1 MCSAIINM
9 VNTQSDF
16 HIHNNAATSYLG
28 ILHSLMPL
36 FKIISTHQKSLNP
49 FSLHHF
55 DYTKKIRLF
64 NLNISLPRHP
74 SSPHQDFSILIH
86 YSLLYSR
93 INFLLPKDERLHSF
107 FINLFIYFWLCWV
120 FVSVRGLCLVAA
132 SGGHSSSRCAGLS
145 LLRPLLLRNTGRRR

>member
-16 HIHNNAATSYLG
+16 DIYNSAATSYLG

-36 FKIISTHQKSLNP
+36 FEIISTHQKSLNP

-55 DYTKKIRLF
+55 DHTKKIRLF
-64 NLNISLPRHP
+64 HSNISLPQLP
-74 SSPHQDFSILIH
+74 SSPRQDFSILIH

-93 INFLLPKDERLHSF
+93 INFLLPKDKCLHS
-107 FINLFIYFWLCWV
+107 
-120 FVSVRGLCLVAA
+120 
-132 SGGHSSSRCAGLS
+132 
-145 LLRPLLLRNTGRRR
+145 